1 VVIATTPKEV
11 IVKRAL
17 LVAFAMSMLMATF
30 PTLAG
35 EIRRLDLNANNYDVA
50 QKYRI
55 VISNAAAQLI
65 DFHIAGKDGGMQKYE
80 VAAGDVAT
88 LSDGR
93 STRYTIEV
101 ATDGNGV
108 VRYELSAGRRY
119 QIYWNDP
126 GYRWD
131 VVELTARE

>member
-1 VVIATTPKEV
+1 LIANISKEV

-17 LVAFAMSMLMATF
+17 LAAFALSTLIVAF

-35 EIRRLDLNANNYDVA
+35 EIRRLDLNANNYAVA

-93 STRYTIEV
+93 STSYTIEL
-101 ATDGNGV
+101 ATDGNGS

-126 GYRWD
+126 TYRWD
-131 VVELTARE
+131 LVELTARE